1 MEKVCRVGD
10 ATCPDTPARRDP
22 SAEDMH
28 LGNVLQVISLLAGV
42 IGIVMVCLPGPV
54 VRPFG
59 IRLDPA
65 GAFAARL
72 FGAANIGLADA
83 LWDGQ
88 GQGFDPVVVLGL
100 GNAVFYYCVVQGVV
114 IVWAVIRKVANPW
127 ALGLA
132 VLDAACIAAIWSQGW
147 PG

>member
-1 MEKVCRVGD
+1 
-10 ATCPDTPARRDP
+10 
-22 SAEDMH
+22 MH
-28 LGNVLQVISLLAGV
+28 LGNVLQVMSLLTGV
-42 IGIVMVCLPGPV
+42 IGIVMVLLPAPAL
-54 VRPFG
+54 RPFG
-59 IRLDPA
+59 IRLDQA
-65 GAFAARL
+65 GAFGARL

-88 GQGFDPVVVLGL
+88 GQGFDPAGVLGL

-127 ALGLA
+127 ALCLA
-132 VLDAACIAAIWSQGW
+132 VLDAVCIAAIRSQGW